1 MREFIINKND
11 SGQRLDKFLQKA
23 VPKLPKSLLY
33 KYIRLKR
40 IKLNGK
46 RCQNADFLKENDVL
60 ALYINDEFFE
70 NEQVTVAE
78 ESELMKIKT
87 EPVIVYEDDNIIIAY
102 KPVGMDVHRGS
113 EKNKETL
120 IDIIKAYLF
129 RKGDYSPSEESS
141 FSPAVCNRLDRNTTG
156 LVIAAKNAAALRE
169 INESIRE
176 RLISKT
182 YLCVCVGT
190 LKSKHAVCEA
200 YHRKGQH
207 NLVNIRKDKA
217 EGYKKIITEYTVLEE
232 KGGLSLCEINLI
244 TGRTHQIRAHLA
256 FLGAPVLGDGKY
268 GNVAVNKRKTVFHQQ
283 LCAYSLGFT
292 AKKGSLLEYLDGKR
306 FVSPLTGFVCEN
318 FKIKNTQTAIDL
330 E

>member
-1 MREFIINKND
+1 MREYRINKND

-46 RCQNADFLKENDVL
+46 RCQNADFLSENDIL
-60 ALYINDEFFE
+60 TLYINDEFFE
-70 NEQVTVAE
+70 SEQAVNTEEAE
-78 ESELMKIKT
+78 LINIKT
-87 EPVIVYEDDNIIIAY
+87 EPEIVYEDKNLIIAY

-113 EKNKETL
+113 EKTKETL

-129 RKGDYSPSEESS
+129 RKGEYSPAEENS

-169 INESIRE
+169 VNESIRE
-176 RLISKT
+176 HLISKT
-182 YLCVCVGT
+182 YLCICAGT
-190 LKSKHAVCEA
+190 LKNKHSVCEA

-232 KGGLSLCEINLI
+232 KAGMTLAEINLI

-268 GNVAVNKRKTVFHQQ
+268 GNVAVNKRNAVFHQQ

-292 AKKGSLLEYLDGKR
+292 AKKGSLLEYLDGKK
-306 FVSPLTGFVCEN
+306 FTSPETGFICGN

-330 E
+330 D